1 MMKKYR
7 MLACAST
14 LVVVLG
20 AVGCAGVS
28 DDAEE
33 SELATS
39 GAEAE
44 APAAPAAEQAAAKPS
59 APAAQAPAP
68 KPRLSPPVRGL
79 AQLGYTKPVVKPAKI
94 GGKEF
99 VVTTIQVKNMA
110 DGAIA
115 GLRVEEFWYNK
126 AGDAIT
132 GDEYRHPK
140 PLQPGEI
147 VTVTLETPRSPGM
160 DRNQYSFKHANGEIR
175 ASLQPKL

>member
-7 MLACAST
+7 MLACAGT
-14 LVVVLG
+14 LVVF
-20 AVGCAGVS
+20 AAAGCAGVA

-33 SELATS
+33 TELATS

-44 APAAPAAEQAAAKPS
+44 APATPAAEQATPKPA
-59 APAAQAPAP
+59 APAAQAPAA
-68 KPRLSPPVRGL
+68 KPRLSAPVRGL
-79 AQLGYTKPVVKPAKI
+79 AQLGYTRPVVKPAKI
-94 GGKEF
+94 GGKDF
-99 VVTTIQVKNMA
+99 IVTTIQVKNMA

-126 AGDAIT
+126 AGDPIT

>member
-7 MLACAST
+7 MLACAGT
-14 LVVVLG
+14 LVVF
-20 AVGCAGVS
+20 AAAGCAGVA

-33 SELATS
+33 TELATS

-44 APAAPAAEQAAAKPS
+44 APATPAAEQATPKPA
-59 APAAQAPAP
+59 APAAQAPAAR
-68 KPRLSPPVRGL
+68 PRLAAPVRGI
-79 AQLGYTKPVVKPAKI
+79 AQLGYTKPVVKPSKI
-94 GGKEF
+94 GGKDF
-99 VVTTIQVKNMA
+99 IVTTIQVKNMA

-126 AGDAIT
+126 AGDPIT

-140 PLQPGEI
+140 PLQPGEV

-160 DRNQYSFKHANGEIR
+160 DRNQYSFKHANGDIK
-175 ASLQPKL
+175 AALQPKL

>member
-1 MMKKYR
+1 MKVQK
-7 MLACAST
+7 LL
-14 LVVVLG
+14 LVAL
-20 AVGCAGVS
+20 AGVMLVADTS
-28 DDAEE
+28 AQAPKPAPKP
-33 SELATS
+33 AT
-39 GAEAE
+39 
-44 APAAPAAEQAAAKPS
+44 
-59 APAAQAPAP
+59 APAAQAPAA
-68 KPRLSPPVRGL
+68 KPRLSAPVRGI

-99 VVTTIQVKNMA
+99 IVTTIQVKNMA

-147 VTVTLETPRSPGM
+147 VTVTLETPRQAGM

>member
-1 MMKKYR
+1 MKVQ
-7 MLACAST
+7 T
-14 LVVVLG
+14 LLLVAL
-20 AVGCAGVS
+20 AGV
-28 DDAEE
+28 
-33 SELATS
+33 LMLGS
-39 GAEAE
+39 GAAAQAPKP
-44 APAAPAAEQAAAKPS
+44 APAPKPATP
-59 APAAQAPAP
+59 APAAQAPAA
-68 KPRLSPPVRGL
+68 KPRLSAPVRGL
-79 AQLGYTKPVVKPAKI
+79 AQLGYTRPVVKGAKI
-94 GGKEF
+94 DGKEF
-99 VVTTIQVKNMA
+99 IVTTIRVKNMA

-126 AGDAIT
+126 AGDPIT

>member
-1 MMKKYR
+1 MKVQK
-7 MLACAST
+7 LL
-14 LVVVLG
+14 LVAL
-20 AVGCAGVS
+20 AGVWM
-28 DDAEE
+28 
-33 SELATS
+33 LGS
-39 GAEAE
+39 GVAAQAPKP
-44 APAAPAAEQAAAKPS
+44 APAPKPATP
-59 APAAQAPAP
+59 APAAQAPAA
-68 KPRLSPPVRGL
+68 KPRLSAPVRGL
-79 AQLGYTKPVVKPAKI
+79 AQLGYTRPVVKGAKI
-94 GGKEF
+94 GGKDF
-99 VVTTIQVKNMA
+99 IVTTIRVKNMA

-126 AGDAIT
+126 AGDPIT